1 MTDYPALKAEI
12 AKPAYAGMTDAQIA
26 AAMNTMTVASEAAV
40 SGGDVGKLWA
50 RRGVLGA
57 ARERARRTGMP
68 ALTNA
73 QRATAWEVITMVD
86 QDGFSGLDPTSPT
99 QRAALVAFLDRLV
112 TDTIMS
118 AGDKQAT
125 LALLARSQTVA
136 QSIGWGIMHD
146 MDAASAA
153 AAVAAARGV

>member
-1 MTDYPALKAEI
+1 MADYLALKAEI
-12 AKPAYAGMTDAQIA
+12 AKPAYVGLSDAQIVA
-26 AAMNTMTVASEAAV
+26 ALTTNTVASEQAV
-40 SGGDVGKLWA
+40 NGATIGQLWA
-50 RRGVLGA
+50 RRGVLGTA
-57 ARERARRTGMP
+57 QERARRTGMP

-125 LALLARSQTVA
+125 LVLLARSQTVA